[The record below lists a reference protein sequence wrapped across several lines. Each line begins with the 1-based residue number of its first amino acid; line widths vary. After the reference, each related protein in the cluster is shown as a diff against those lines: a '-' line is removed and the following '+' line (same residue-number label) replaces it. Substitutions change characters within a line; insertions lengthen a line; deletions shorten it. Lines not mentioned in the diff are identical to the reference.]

1 MFEKADS
8 TVRSSSASRKSRGL
22 AGARRRAFALFPAGF
37 FHRRSAMVDLL
48 LSGRDRQGAPD

>member
-22 AGARRRAFALFPAGF
+22 AGARRRALALFPATF
-37 FHRRSAMVDLL
+37 FHRRSDMVDLL
-48 LSGRDRQGAPD
+48 LSGRDAQGAAE